1 MQVRCLG
8 RDDSPGGG
16 HGNPLQYSC
25 LENPTGRGTWQ
36 AAIHRSPRV
45 RDGWARTQSIAKKA
59 GEPEWCLNYFWERA
73 CSVMFVSVT
82 CQECGEGAPCL
93 GLAWGRK
100 ISETG
105 HLRDAASD
113 LIVCYRKCWGH
124 MLLLAGVCE
133 SWYAFCDGLE
143 CVCGYVLWW
152 AWCVC
157 VLICFYDGLGVSM
170 HWYTF
175 MMGLVCVCVDRLLW
189 WAWGVCVC
197 LCVSVCVCVC
207 NWQVQCLSL
216 CSSTWAIP
224 LIMRSLFS
232 CDLCIQWQE
241 LPPSPKV
248 ERTQHILN
256 RKGLPE
262 HRLQVSK

>member
-8 RDDSPGGG
+8 RDDSPGRG

-36 AAIHRSPRV
+36 AVIHRSQRV
-45 RDGWARTQSIAKKA
+45 RDSWARTQSIAKKA
-59 GEPEWCLNYFWERA
+59 GDPEWCLNYFWERA

-113 LIVCYRKCWGH
+113 LIVCYRKCWGQCCFWLVSVWADKLLWWAWVCVWIRFMVGLVCVCVCVDMPFWWAWCVCVYTDTVLWWAWCVCVD
-124 MLLLAGVCE
+124 MLLWWVWGVCV
-133 SWYAFCDGLE
+133 
-143 CVCGYVLWW
+143 CVDMLLWW

-157 VLICFYDGLGVSM
+157 VLIGFCDGLGVCVSVCIC
-170 HWYTF
+170 
-175 MMGLVCVCVDRLLW
+175 VCVCV
-189 WAWGVCVC
+189 
-197 LCVSVCVCVC
+197 
-207 NWQVQCLSL
+207 
-216 CSSTWAIP
+216 
-224 LIMRSLFS
+224 
-232 CDLCIQWQE
+232 
-241 LPPSPKV
+241 
-248 ERTQHILN
+248 
-256 RKGLPE
+256 
-262 HRLQVSK
+262 